1 MFFYEST
8 RNSKVKVTS
17 KEAIINGLSQE
28 GGLYVYPDLD
38 TICVNLEKI
47 CQQSYIENAIDLL
60 QLVLPDFSKEE
71 ISYCVHAAYD
81 DHFDTPE
88 ITPLRKVGDVY
99 VLELFHGPTSAF
111 KDMALTLLPHLMQ
124 VALRQQHKKALIL
137 TATSGDTGK
146 AALSGF
152 QDVEDI
158 GIMVFYP
165 HQKVSD
171 IQYRQMATQEGKNTF
186 VYAIEGNF
194 DDAQSQVKQLF
205 LNEEL
210 QAFAKEHH
218 IILTSANSINIGRL
232 VPQILYY
239 FESYKQLVQTNK
251 IQLGDKIA
259 FSVPTGNFG
268 DVLAG
273 YYAYLMGLPV
283 SKFIVASNA
292 NHVLTDFLT
301 TGVYDRNRD
310 FIKTISPSMDI
321 LVSSNL
327 ERLLYYM
334 SDHDTAFVSQCM
346 SDTGVYDRNRD
357 FIKTIS
363 PSMDILVSSNLERLL
378 YYMSDH
384 DTAFVSQCMS
394 DLKVKG
400 RYEIGEAL
408 LKKIQSLFV
417 CGYLDDVKTKEV
429 IANVYQNDHELVD
442 PHTAIGIGVAQT
454 MNLKPVVC
462 LSTASI
468 YKFAGDVCQSIGV
481 DSQDGW
487 QAMRYLESISNQKI
501 PTNLA
506 NLQNKPILH
515 TEIISKEEMKSKVQQ
530 VMEEM
535 NDD

>member
-8 RNSKVKVTS
+8 RNSNVKVTS

-38 TICVNLEKI
+38 TIRVNLEKI
-47 CQQSYIENAIDLL
+47 CQQSYIENAIDFL

-111 KDMALTLLPHLMQ
+111 KDIALTLLPHLMQ

-152 QDVEDI
+152 QDIEDI

-186 VYAIEGNF
+186 VYAIQGNF

-210 QAFAKEHH
+210 QTFAKEQN

-239 FESYKQLVQTNK
+239 FESYKQLIQTNK
-251 IQLGDKIA
+251 IQLGDKVA

-283 SKFIVASNA
+283 SKFIVASNV

-301 TGVYDRNRD
+301 
-310 FIKTISPSMDI
+310 
-321 LVSSNL
+321 
-327 ERLLYYM
+327 
-334 SDHDTAFVSQCM
+334 
-346 SDTGVYDRNRD
+346 TGVYDRNRD

-468 YKFAGDVCQSIGV
+468 YKFAGDVCHSIGV
-481 DSQDGW
+481 DSLDGW
-487 QAMRYLESISNQKI
+487 QAMKYLESISNQKI
-501 PTNLA
+501 PSNLA
-506 NLQNKPILH
+506 NLQNQPILH
-515 TEIISKEEMKSKVQQ
+515 TEIISKDEMKSKVQL

>member
-346 SDTGVYDRNRD
+346 SD
-357 FIKTIS
+357 
-363 PSMDILVSSNLERLL
+363 
-378 YYMSDH
+378 
-384 DTAFVSQCMS
+384 
-394 DLKVKG
+394 LKVKG